1 MVYGP
6 DGTEYSSWEEAIAA
20 GVTNPSYI
28 KPVATTQTETQAN
41 TQAGTQ
47 ANIPTYGYE
56 LAQLMAQYG
65 VTSPTPPRTTDQSL
79 INQYFARL
87 NAPMYAAPVGN
98 DLFNRYLDIGM
109 GKLPGGGGPM
119 TRFFPGQAVCAD
131 GQRFDPVTAKC
142 VSVTD
147 SGGVASA
154 GRITTGTPNIGGNQC
169 PPGFTYNAATKSCV
183 PGADT
188 GLLTGGNAISAQ
200 QPAPTCPPNTVYDPV
215 NKICLPTGCPAGYE
229 RDASGNCVA
238 KSMEVACPTGFT
250 RDPVTKVCVPIVT
263 SCPEGQTRNAA
274 GQCVPIQTGC
284 PEGQARNAAGN
295 CVPIVTSCP
304 AGQERNAA
312 GQCVPVVRPCPEG
325 QIRNAAG
332 QCVAQ
337 EPTPCPAG
345 QRRNAA
351 GNCEWDLTA
360 EEKAWVEKS
369 KSFSDDQWREAIAE
383 WVRSNPTATKAQ
395 ADLRALQLGVPERLI
410 PYGYEAADYI
420 DNPLASQG
428 LAPATA
434 ATQFLTPGVTTG
446 PGGADLYKM
455 LNENIQY
462 AVDPRSLGGA
472 GISENEALQ
481 MWDLAKTLGLS
492 VPQIAEKVNV
502 MANLNM
508 SNAEIADV
516 IRRIAPDEAD
526 AYFAMT
532 GTNYDPNARRF
543 RDGGLAKLAKKYA
556 AGGDVK
562 QDPMMGLLKKY
573 QQGGLNTTDAYDQL
587 NQARANLRS
596 TIEQL
601 SSQEEVKPPSKAEM
615 YFRLAAAFA
624 TPTKTGDFGESLGLA
639 AQQMAEYKGEQRES
653 QRQAQQQRRDLALE
667 LAKLDLE
674 TAQGAYEK
682 SVASQQ
688 PGGPIGRN
696 CKDLYALGSAEY
708 QACLRAGIEAEQQTA
723 KLQRENVES
732 LIESRE
738 RQGEPP
744 QTYSRFEQGLLDQY
758 TQRKKSAQVAA
769 GILLEAMKLNDEA
782 YTESYSDIIR
792 RTGSRLFNQDDPKLA
807 IYEFMQNRLSAN
819 ALASLKATFP
829 GAISNAERDA
839 LDRLQGALS
848 ATREGRQMIFE
859 ATMGTMLDSIENSD
873 AEIKKV
879 EGRYYAG
886 PQETTPSET
895 NEEITP

>member
-6 DGTEYSSWEEAIAA
+6 DGTEYPTWEAAIAA
-20 GVTNPSYI
+20 GVTNPSYT
-28 KPVATTQTETQAN
+28 KPVAT

-56 LAQLMAQYG
+56 LARLMAQYG

-79 INQYFARL
+79 INQYFANL

-119 TRFFPGQAVCAD
+119 TSFFPGKAVAPA
-131 GQRFDPVTAKC
+131 GYRFDPVTATN
-142 VSVTD
+142 VPVTAA
-147 SGGVASA
+147 GGVAEA
-154 GRITTGTPNIGGNQC
+154 GRITTGTPNIGGTQC
-169 PPGFTYNAATKSCV
+169 PPGFNFDPAARSCV
-183 PGADT
+183 PTPSTSLCPVGKVLVNGRCVDAPVSPTPVTPIGRIEDDQAPVT
-188 GLLTGGNAISAQ
+188 PTPGTNLT
-200 QPAPTCPPNTVYDPV
+200 
-215 NKICLPTGCPAGYE
+215 
-229 RDASGNCVA
+229 DAEAAWVA
-238 KSMEVACPTGFT
+238 KSKGFT
-250 RDPVTKVCVPIVT
+250 
-263 SCPEGQTRNAA
+263 
-274 GQCVPIQTGC
+274 
-284 PEGQARNAAGN
+284 
-295 CVPIVTSCP
+295 
-304 AGQERNAA
+304 
-312 GQCVPVVRPCPEG
+312 
-325 QIRNAAG
+325 
-332 QCVAQ
+332 
-337 EPTPCPAG
+337 
-345 QRRNAA
+345 
-351 GNCEWDLTA
+351 
-360 EEKAWVEKS
+360 
-369 KSFSDDQWREAIAE
+369 DDQWREAIAE

-395 ADLRALQLGVPERLI
+395 ADLRAQQLGVPERLI
-410 PYGYEAADYI
+410 PYGYEAANYI

-434 ATQFLTPGVTTG
+434 ATQFLTPGMTTG

-455 LNENIQY
+455 FNENIQY
-462 AVDPRSLGGA
+462 AVDPRSLDGA
-472 GISENEALQ
+472 GITENEAKQ

-492 VPQIAEKVNV
+492 VPQITEKVNV
-502 MANLNM
+502 MANQNL

-532 GTNYDPNARRF
+532 GTDYDPNARRF
-543 RDGGLAKLAKKYA
+543 RGGGLAKLAKKYA

-562 QDPMMGLLKKY
+562 QDPMMGLVKKY

-674 TAQGAYEK
+674 TAQSAYEK

-886 PQETTPSET
+886 PQDATPSET